1 MDSMGCSRGSAV
13 KFMKELEGIGFIE
26 RKKRGQGLADYI
38 YVKKFI
44 DTESV
49 PVPNQEHKDSEICTS
64 DVSENELQDFQNS
77 EPNNTDINNNE
88 FSYTDSIHH
97 SRSEYEEIVKENIE
111 YDVLKID
118 FKDDWL
124 DNIVEIMLDVLCSDS
139 KTIRINSSNVPIEQ
153 VRERYLS
160 INDMH
165 IRYLDDAFRKHNSE
179 VRNVRAFFI
188 TAIYNASVT
197 MDAFYDAWVKS
208 DMNGGLA

>member
-1 MDSMGCSRGSAV
+1 MDSISCSRGSVV
-13 KFMKELEGIGFIE
+13 KFMRELERIGLIE

-49 PVPNQEHKDSEICTS
+49 PVRNPEHKDSEICTS
-64 DVSENELQDFQNS
+64 AVSKNKLKDFQNS
-77 EPNNTDINNNE
+77 EPNNTDINKIDI
-88 FSYTDSIHH
+88 SYTDSIHH
-97 SRSEYEEIVKENIE
+97 SRSEYEEMVKENIE
-111 YDVLKID
+111 YDILKSD

-165 IRYLDDAFRKHNSE
+165 IRYIDDAFRKHNSE

-188 TAIYNASVT
+188 TAIYNAPVT

-208 DMNGGLA
+208 DMKRGLV